1 MNDSLKGSGI
11 MTSELLP
18 VFKRWLISR
27 INGIIQKNISENV
40 SHNLCSYVMIASSE
54 LCWDV
59 FSHFCD
65 ASKNSWRLKG

>member
-27 INGIIQKNISENV
+27 INGIIQKNISEMFQTISVVMSSLQAV
-40 SHNLCSYVMIASSE
+40 SNARTFLVIFMMPVKTAG
-54 LCWDV
+54 
-59 FSHFCD
+59 
-65 ASKNSWRLKG
+65 RLKG